1 MEKMDLTTSMSET
14 EMAQAR
20 LDAIRA
26 RLYAV
31 DKAPNYIAQHRADK
45 IMYHWAQ
52 EDLVFLLAEIDH
64 LSAERDTLSD
74 ELIRL
79 KSRETARVAAHLHI
93 DTEPKRRK
101 TVNALPYIGITTVR
115 GVLQEGGC
123 IAIDLKGTEALIT
136 AQNVAVGRL
145 RPGTKNEL
153 RDAGELPIMATG
165 HGSFVTYSQH
175 VFLHDPAECKV

>member
-31 DKAPNYIAQHRADK
+31 DNAPNYIAQHRADK

-52 EDLVFLLAEIDH
+52 EDLVFLLGEIDR
-64 LSAERDTLSD
+64 LSSERDTLSD
-74 ELIRL
+74 ELTRL
-79 KSRETARVAAHLHI
+79 RARELARVAANLHI
-93 DTEPKRRK
+93 DTEPKRKR
-101 TVNALPYIGITTVR
+101 TVGNLPCVGIATAR
-115 GVLQEGGC
+115 GVLAEGGC
-123 IAIDLKGTEALIT
+123 IAVDLRGIEAVIT

>member
-1 MEKMDLTTSMSET
+1 MEKMDDVARMD
-14 EMAQAR
+14 R

-26 RLYAV
+26 RLYAIG
-31 DKAPNYIAQHRADK
+31 KAPNYLTQYRAEKVMHRWAKDDLTHLITEADR
-45 IMYHWAQ
+45 MT
-52 EDLVFLLAEIDH
+52 AEIDR
-64 LSAERDTLSD
+64 LND
-74 ELIRL
+74 ELVRIRA
-79 KSRETARVAAHLHI
+79 REAARLNAHLHI

-101 TVNALPYIGITTVR
+101 TVASLPYIGTTTVR
-115 GVLQEGGC
+115 GVLKEGGC
-123 IAIDLKGTEALIT
+123 IALALDGTEALIT